1 LIQFVLFQVEAVAH
15 LTLKQNSLLTLYSL
29 NQSLLAVFN
38 LLSEQ
43 DLLLVLCERS
53 DYSTLVSYLIKNIY
67 LLVNAYFLGQHDESL
82 INIPSININYANRSN
97 YTSDMLFT
105 IGTLSQMLK
114 MRFILTS
121 HRSST
126 SSSASLAA
134 GGSGSS
140 GANSSMGHDG
150 GAASSNTGGNNSNV
164 HLFLQPHYFR
174 DKIPFNMRD
183 LCDKIYLN
191 LCRLPV
197 LDRFM
202 RIPDALWRM
211 AGRHFHIDYAQLNRN
226 DSTTLPPLDYLRDP
240 LILREHLRHI
250 LSVGWTS
257 RAQFEYEYVNL
268 LTLLHNLSDDYYM
281 PMSTSRGDLSG
292 GSMDSSSATN
302 MLGGDAMI
310 NNLPAEEIK
319 ERNKAICL
327 VIKGIDFFLLY
338 ILGL

>member
-1 LIQFVLFQVEAVAH
+1 LSKSNEANLLIQFVLFQVEAMAH
-15 LTLKQNSLLTLYSL
+15 LTTKQNCLLTLHSL
-29 NQSLLAVFN
+29 NQCLLAVFN
-38 LLSEQ
+38 LLSDQ
-43 DLLLVLCERS
+43 DLLLVLCERA
-53 DYSTLVSYLIKNIY
+53 DYSTLVSHLIKSLYSLIT
-67 LLVNAYFLGQHDESL
+67 AYFLDEHDEAL
-82 INIPSININYANRSN
+82 INTTPISINYASRAA
-97 YTSDMLFT
+97 YTSDMLFAMS
-105 IGTLSQMLK
+105 TLTRMLK
-114 MRFILTS
+114 IRYILTA

-134 GGSGSS
+134 GGGASSSNQTGESSS
-140 GANSSMGHDG
+140 GN
-150 GAASSNTGGNNSNV
+150 ASSANAGSNSQV

-183 LCDKIYLN
+183 LCDKIYVS

-211 AGRHFHIDYAQLNRN
+211 AGGHFSLDYAQLNRS

-240 LILREHLRHI
+240 IILREHLRHI

-281 PMSTSRGDLSG
+281 PMSTTTSGQSLSI
-292 GSMDSSSATN
+292 
-302 MLGGDAMI
+302 L
-310 NNLPAEEIK
+310 
-319 ERNKAICL
+319 RNKVTCPAREI
-327 VIKGIDFFLLY
+327 IIIY
-338 ILGL
+338 SNYRSYR